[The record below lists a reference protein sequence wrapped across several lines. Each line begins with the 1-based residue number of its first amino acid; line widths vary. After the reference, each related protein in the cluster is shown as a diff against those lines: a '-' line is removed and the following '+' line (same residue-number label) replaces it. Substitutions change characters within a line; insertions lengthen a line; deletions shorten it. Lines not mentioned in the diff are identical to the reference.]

1 MAESVAETNS
11 LERDC
16 GQSASSLGVDAAIQ
30 EAGGDVLQHAHPLD
44 EEKLLEDEA
53 KTRGAKAGD
62 LAVSHVCG
70 VNSGDS
76 NQPRRGPVQG
86 SDDVKERGLSGSGRP
101 YHREQLARLDAQAH
115 TA

>member
-62 LAVSHVCG
+62 LAVSHVSG

-76 NQPRRGPVQG
+76 HHPRRGPLHGPHDAQ
-86 SDDVKERGLSGSGRP
+86 ERGLSGCGPR
-101 YHREQLARLDAQAH
+101 YH
-115 TA
+115 

>member
-53 KTRGAKAGD
+53 KARGAKAGD
-62 LAVSHVCG
+62 LAVGHVCG
-70 VNSGDS
+70 VNSRDS
-76 NQPRRGPVQG
+76 HQPPRWPVQG
-86 SDDVKERGLSGSGRP
+86 SDAVKEPGPSGPGPP
-101 YHREQLARLDAQAH
+101 YHRD
-115 TA
+115 